1 MKELSKEEKEY
12 IEILIKD
19 YKEIHGQIS
28 SIESQIKSLSEK
40 AYELVKDLESKRKE
54 EKEFTEKISK
64 KYGEGH
70 LDVLSLT
77 WQKKS
82 IVDERKN

>member
-64 KYGEGH
+64 KYGVWCIWCLGSH
-70 LDVLSLT
+70 
-77 WQKKS
+77 
-82 IVDERKN
+82 